1 MARASSQYLSDDA
14 PPSRGEWSELKSEL
28 TALLDQVES
37 QVTRSKRNDP
47 DFSDIAE
54 RMRDLRL
61 QVAEG
66 EDERTVAR
74 RQIERD
80 DAPVARAT
88 RDHLENAIQQIRSRH
103 FAREEETARR
113 APDPGPR
120 FEEMARSV
128 TGITD
133 KLQRLETELKT
144 QSRGQSAN
152 IKEIADQVGQLSH
165 VVELLAGAVGETGQV
180 KRLEGQIAALA
191 KLITQEQQTDANAIT
206 RRLDDVAATVAGL
219 VQIGRQQAAANDVSG
234 IVSRLDDVTATV
246 GRLADLQGLL
256 TQRADTS
263 GLASRLDDVTQTVGR
278 LADLQ
283 VQFAD
288 RSNTGALE
296 QRIAEVNGTIN
307 RLAEM
312 LEKPAANPETE
323 IFSRRLDD
331 MTSSVARI
339 ADIQAKLADRT
350 DTTSLGKRIDEVTLT
365 VGKLADLQVQVAQI
379 VDNPRDGVREGM
391 SAIEDG
397 IRAIYDRIDA
407 LEQSVALPASEID
420 RLTDQLGKITAA
432 LRAPQPQGLIE
443 LVDALNTR
451 ISDLEGRNGAVTP
464 LHADVDALRDAVHA
478 TFEPRFSAL
487 EQRLGDIA
495 ERLAERP
502 VEASTAQLEA
512 QVRQLVARMDQTGEQ
527 LSGLARLYQQPVA
540 EARLPDLEE
549 LADRV
554 AERTMA
560 LQRLEPLPPN
570 AVPDFDELERR
581 IGAMIEAQAALQ
593 QTEGPDAETDRV
605 AIRTT
610 IEEVNERL
618 RRLEDAIATR
628 PVDAGPL
635 PITPLIDP
643 APHVASPQP
652 ARSMLDEDVRM
663 PLAPERPHA
672 DPLAPL
678 IWSINDEEALQS
690 KELRQVSDYQR
701 DAMPVPPDADA
712 PLIDRPFADPV
723 PPPQP
728 APPSSV
734 NKAGTRTRHPGLED
748 AELPPPPKSS
758 LEADF
763 DAAFARSLATPE
775 PISRTSAP
783 RQTVEPVV
791 AAPAEPEDAADDLRV
806 PEQPAAPSRADY
818 ISALRRSAREAS
830 EKKHTA
836 LGGNSL
842 IGRAFARINAQ
853 TSGIGEPIVVAD
865 AAAPRAEKPKSSLLK
880 ALQAAKPEKVLAG
893 DKPVPQDRK
902 RKGQRALAAAAAES
916 VVVAEQRDHVEKTED
931 QAADGGSLL
940 LRYKRPIILIVGF
953 VILASVA
960 LNFLNQYLARHDSEA
975 AAVPAVEQPATQKT
989 SDASDATLVPVPL
1002 ADQTDVPVTQP
1013 RIIPNVDT
1021 IQTGSIAGTQAQ
1033 SFAPASTVPAP
1044 TTAFQAATGLAN
1056 ASPTDVASLSNDVKP
1071 LASSLDAPLAVDMP
1085 PEGVGPLELRQ
1096 AAANGD
1102 ARAQFEVAAIY
1113 TEGRAVAE
1121 DLSQAAIWYERAAS
1135 KGFAPAQYRLG
1146 NLFENGK
1153 GVERDLDQAR
1163 LWYQQAAEAGN
1174 RMAMHNLAALYA
1186 SGNLGS
1192 QQFDA
1197 AAKWFEEAARRG
1209 LKDSQFNLG
1218 MLYARGLGV
1227 KQDLAM
1233 SYKWFGIAARRGDA
1247 DAAKAQNDIAASLDA
1262 ATVQKLNVEI
1272 AGFHPEA
1279 VDLAA
1284 NFAPIGTWQ
1293 KDFNPGTQ
1301 ITQTGI
1307 VKQVQEAL
1315 MALGFDVGTP
1325 DGVAGDKTKV
1335 AIRDFERATG
1345 MSESGSVNPRLLAVL
1360 GSQPV

>member
-66 EDERTVAR
+66 DDERAVAR

-88 RDHLENAIQQIRSRH
+88 RDHLESAIQQIRSRH
-103 FAREEETARR
+103 FAREEETVRR
-113 APDPGPR
+113 TPDPGPR

-191 KLITQEQQTDANAIT
+191 KLITQEQQTDASAIT

-219 VQIGRQQAAANDVSG
+219 VQISRQQAAANDVSA

-263 GLASRLDDVTQTVGR
+263 GLATRLDDVTQTVGR

-312 LEKPAANPETE
+312 LEKPATNPETE

-464 LHADVDALRDAVHA
+464 LHADVDALRDVVHA

-540 EARLPDLEE
+540 EAPLPDLEE

-581 IGAMIEAQAALQ
+581 IGAMIEAQATLQ

-605 AIRTT
+605 AIRAT

-618 RRLEDAIATR
+618 RRLEEAIAAR

-643 APHVASPQP
+643 APQAAATQT
-652 ARSMLDEDVRM
+652 ARSMLDEGVRM
-663 PLAPERPHA
+663 PLVPERPHA

-690 KELRQVSDYQR
+690 KELRQVADYQR

-712 PLIDRPFADPV
+712 PLIDRPFVDPV
-723 PPPQP
+723 PS
-728 APPSSV
+728 APPTPSV
-734 NKAGTRTRHPGLED
+734 GKASGRTRHPGLED

-763 DAAFARSLATPE
+763 DEAFARSLATPE
-775 PISRTSAP
+775 PASRPSAL

-791 AAPAEPEDAADDLRV
+791 PTVAEPQSAAEDVRAA
-806 PEQPAAPSRADY
+806 EQPAAPSRADY

-865 AAAPRAEKPKSSLLK
+865 TAGPRAEKPKSALLQ
-880 ALQAAKPEKVLAG
+880 ALQKAKPEKVLAG

-916 VVVAEQRDHVEKTED
+916 VAIDEQRGPVGATENE
-931 QAADGGSLL
+931 AVDGGSLL

-960 LNFLNQYLARHDSEA
+960 LNFLNQYLARHDSGPT
-975 AAVPAVEQPATQKT
+975 AVPAVEQPATQKT

-1002 ADQTDVPVTQP
+1002 ADQKDVPVTQP
-1013 RIIPNVDT
+1013 RIIPNIDT

-1044 TTAFQAATGLAN
+1044 TTAFQAATSLAN
-1056 ASPTDVASLSNDVKP
+1056 ASPTDTASLSSDVKP
-1071 LASSLDAPLAVDMP
+1071 LANSLDAPLAVDMP
-1085 PEGVGPLELRQ
+1085 PESVGPLELRQ

-1113 TEGRAVAE
+1113 TEGRAVPE
-1121 DLSQAAIWYERAAS
+1121 DLSQAAVWYERAAS

-1262 ATVQKLNVEI
+1262 ATVQKVNAEI